1 MLDRLGGKMTSDL
14 TLEQAQHAYGRS
26 LVPWV
31 LDETDLKIVN
41 KARREA
47 MDQTGSCMRIRNP
60 FNMFKKRDLSEVI
73 GERLWVAA
81 TKG

>member
-1 MLDRLGGKMTSDL
+1 MTTGL

-31 LDETDLKIVN
+31 LDEDDLKVVN

-47 MDQTGSCMRIRNP
+47 TAQTGSCMRIPDP
-60 FNMFKKRDLSEVI
+60 FNMFNTRDLSEVI

-81 TKG
+81 KKYE